1 MCSWDEL
8 SSYTSFLWRKSYT
21 LGYNHLNLSF
31 HWSNYVDWVTRHQC
45 IYLFE
50 KKGTDRV
57 GLSPSQMLGSMFL
70 ACQSALIRI
79 NIYCTPEMSRHGPR
93 TILWGDLAHW
103 TQRLNDTVR
112 CQPSSR
118 TEPYPSSTLLQ
129 QAYHRSTQS
138 LCSLVPW
145 DGNS

>member
-1 MCSWDEL
+1 MNFLLILPFSEESLTRWGIITW
-8 SSYTSFLWRKSYT
+8 TSAFIGPTMWI
-21 LGYNHLNLSF
+21 
-31 HWSNYVDWVTRHQC
+31 WVTRHQC
-45 IYLFE
+45 IYLYE
-50 KKGTDRV
+50 KQGTDRV

-70 ACQSALIRI
+70 ACQSALIGI
-79 NIYCTPEMSRHGPR
+79 NIYCTPKMFRHGPR
-93 TILWGDLAHW
+93 TILWGDLARW
-103 TQRLNDTVR
+103 TQSLNDTVR

-118 TEPYPSSTLLQ
+118 TEPHPSSTLLQ